1 MSEIKAG
8 KRFFSVVF
16 EVTNPE
22 QFQVLAAGFSGQQ
35 ASEKEG
41 GGAKVNACGWGDYAT
56 SYDALEHHVSAHGYD
71 ADDLI
76 EEYVREQE
84 LNVLSRDIT
93 G

>member
-1 MSEIKAG
+1 MSYIKAG

-16 EVTNPE
+16 EVTDPE
-22 QFQVLAAGFSGQQ
+22 QFQVLAAGFSGQM

-41 GGAKVNACGWGDYAT
+41 GGAQVSACGWGDYAT
-56 SYDALEHHVSAHGYD
+56 SFDALEHFARELGYD

-76 EEYVREQE
+76 DDYVQEQE
-84 LNVLSRDIT
+84 LNVASRDIT

>member
-16 EVTNPE
+16 EVTDPG
-22 QFQVLAAGFSGQQ
+22 QFQTLAAGFSGQQ

-41 GGAKVNACGWGDYAT
+41 GGSRISACGWGDYAT
-56 SYDALEHHVSAHGYD
+56 SFDALEHHARANGFD

-84 LNVLSRDIT
+84 LDVLSRDIT